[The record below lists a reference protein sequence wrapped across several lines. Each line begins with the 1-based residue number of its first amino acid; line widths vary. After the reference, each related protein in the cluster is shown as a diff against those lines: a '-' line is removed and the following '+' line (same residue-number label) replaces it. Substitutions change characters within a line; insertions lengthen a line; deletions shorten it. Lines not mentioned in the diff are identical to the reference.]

1 MPGRWR
7 TAPEAGG
14 WETVRRW
21 QLDGVVSRCEPSSS
35 DGEGLLPVSAAT
47 GVATALHVVGYP
59 VAVVVIAR
67 FVPVVRDRR
76 VRWFV
81 AHQLAVTAIVAGWLL
96 RSRPGAAA
104 VNAAWLGAAAIW
116 YGSAARGRR

>member
-1 MPGRWR
+1 M
-7 TAPEAGG
+7 
-14 WETVRRW
+14 
-21 QLDGVVSRCEPSSS
+21 
-35 DGEGLLPVSAAT
+35 SAAT

-81 AHQLAVTAIVAGWLL
+81 THQVAVTAIVVGWLL
-96 RSRPGAAA
+96 RGRLGAVA
-104 VNAAWLGAAAIW
+104 VNAAWLAAAAVW
-116 YGSAARGRR
+116 YARGKPHRSAGER